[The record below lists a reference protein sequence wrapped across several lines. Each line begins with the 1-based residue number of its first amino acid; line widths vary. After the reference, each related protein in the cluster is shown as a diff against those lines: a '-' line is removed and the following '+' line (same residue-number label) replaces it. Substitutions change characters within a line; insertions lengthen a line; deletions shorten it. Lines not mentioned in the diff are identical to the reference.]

1 MFFWALGI
9 CDTFL
14 QHVKKVE
21 SLSWEDLVKVGEE
34 TITTL
39 PAKINPFRDT
49 TKRYDPLEAKA
60 ILRANNLLATN
71 LLATNY
77 ELSEECTSSDGVFTK
92 LGRKGLINAHSKHD
106 STETTNRRLSVDE
119 SMILFKGRHSIKQYN
134 PMKPIKRSYK
144 LGMRADMDG
153 YVTKFDMSPE

>member
-1 MFFWALGI
+1 MFFWALSI

-21 SLSWEDLVKVGEE
+21 SLSWKDLVKVGEE

-39 PAKINPFRDT
+39 PAKVNPFRDT

-71 LLATNY
+71 Y
-77 ELSEECTSSDGVFTK
+77 ELSEECTSNDGVFTK
-92 LGRKGLINAHSKHD
+92 LGRKGLIDA
-106 STETTNRRLSVDE
+106 LSI
-119 SMILFKGRHSIKQYN
+119 SMTVPKLQTKG
-134 PMKPIKRSYK
+134 
-144 LGMRADMDG
+144 
-153 YVTKFDMSPE
+153 